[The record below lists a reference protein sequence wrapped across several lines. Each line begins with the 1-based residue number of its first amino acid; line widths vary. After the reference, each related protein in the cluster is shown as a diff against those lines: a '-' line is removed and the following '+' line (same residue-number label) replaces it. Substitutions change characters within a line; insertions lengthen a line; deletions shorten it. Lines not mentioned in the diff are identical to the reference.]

1 MNPSIVNW
9 LKTWNRLMIIKR
21 LIIENFRSYYG
32 RKEFIFGNKLNL
44 ILGSNGDGKSTLF
57 EAINW
62 VLTYKATDVDALP
75 NIETLVSAKF
85 FKNLPKNTPEPV
97 RVTLEM
103 NTYTG
108 QPRKLVR
115 EFYVVKRDDG
125 TMFTSKHTHRA
136 YQKIGALE
144 KERIL
149 TDVLE
154 KEGVFPAKIKKFSI
168 LQGEERLNIFED
180 PTVLAELINMYS
192 SIKDLAPYKDLAEYI
207 MGKAKIAK
215 QNSQDKKATS
225 TQSAKNLLAD
235 IERLKDD
242 QKRISNALT
251 EKRETLRE
259 TSKKIDDIAGDYET
273 IRIIR
278 EKKDEIH
285 RFESMIE
292 GAKAELRIDYTT
304 RLLDELWILQGIAP
318 FVEAFAKKM
327 NMYETEIQEIRE
339 AHNRKIAEAY
349 AQKKALT
356 DAKAKLKASIESMPG
371 FMPELESLKR
381 MLQDHRCK
389 YCGTAAPEGSS
400 AYNHLKALFESYQ
413 SKLEESLEE
422 IEDEIPTIPPLE
434 LGGNVKQLAEES
446 RGLLRSVETTDYS
459 SIIFK
464 AIRKNVDVQ
473 EKIKKAHMR
482 IGQLND
488 EILRELS
495 NSATGKDLMHYV
507 NDWTEITQW
516 HEDYGRVEASLAN
529 LSAKLTDIRREL
541 REKQDKYDKIGSNDK
556 NKQFLDLYK
565 LTRLFENSLDLLE
578 ERTYNN
584 FLVEISDRAN
594 EYMRKITVDDFR
606 GVIKMEPS
614 DDRKRKGSVD
624 VLLRDNRDTLI
635 THPNKSLLTTKCISV
650 ILALAEYNQ
659 EKQNGNGYPLILDAP
674 TSSFDSGKEQT
685 FYKSLSKLSS
695 QCIIFTK
702 SFLYKENEEKGD
714 YLVDMKSLDGIDCP
728 VYRIKKNAEGFDQQD
743 LSTIETIIETVKNI
757 PV

>member
-1 MNPSIVNW
+1 M
-9 LKTWNRLMIIKR
+9 
-21 LIIENFRSYYG
+21 
-32 RKEFIFGNKLNL
+32 
-44 ILGSNGDGKSTLF
+44 
-57 EAINW
+57 
-62 VLTYKATDVDALP
+62 
-75 NIETLVSAKF
+75 
-85 FKNLPKNTPEPV
+85 
-97 RVTLEM
+97 
-103 NTYTG
+103 
-108 QPRKLVR
+108 
-115 EFYVVKRDDG
+115 
-125 TMFTSKHTHRA
+125 
-136 YQKIGALE
+136 
-144 KERIL
+144 

-235 IERLKDD
+235 IERLKED

-292 GAKAELRIDYTT
+292 GAKEELRIDYTT
-304 RLLDELWILQGIAP
+304 RLLDELWILQGMAP
-318 FVEAFAKKM
+318 FVEAFTKKM
-327 NMYETEIQEIRE
+327 NMYEVEIQEIRE

-389 YCGTAAPEGSS
+389 YCGTAAPEGSA
-400 AYNHLKALFESYQ
+400 AYSHLKALFESYQ

-446 RGLLRSVETTDYS
+446 RALLRSVESTDYS
-459 SIIFK
+459 SRIFK

-482 IGQLND
+482 IGQLNE

-495 NSATGKDLMHYV
+495 NSATGKDLMLYV

-516 HEDYGRVEASLAN
+516 HEDYGRVEASIAN

-565 LTRLFENSLDLLE
+565 LARLFENSLDLLE

-624 VLLRDNRDTLI
+624 VLLRDNRNTLI

-674 TSSFDSGKEQT
+674 TSSFDSGKEKT

-714 YLVDMKSLDGIDCP
+714 YLVDMKSLEGIDCP
-728 VYRIKKNAEGFDQQD
+728 VYRIKKNSEDFDQQD
-743 LSTIETIIETVKNI
+743 LSTIETVIEKVKNI

>member
-1 MNPSIVNW
+1 M
-9 LKTWNRLMIIKR
+9 
-21 LIIENFRSYYG
+21 
-32 RKEFIFGNKLNL
+32 
-44 ILGSNGDGKSTLF
+44 
-57 EAINW
+57 
-62 VLTYKATDVDALP
+62 TYE
-75 NIETLVSAKF
+75 IET
-85 FKNLPKNTPEPV
+85 
-97 RVTLEM
+97 
-103 NTYTG
+103 
-108 QPRKLVR
+108 
-115 EFYVVKRDDG
+115 
-125 TMFTSKHTHRA
+125 
-136 YQKIGALE
+136 
-144 KERIL
+144 
-149 TDVLE
+149 
-154 KEGVFPAKIKKFSI
+154 KEGKRTIDG
-168 LQGEERLNIFED
+168 L
-180 PTVLAELINMYS
+180 MYS

-304 RLLDELWILQGIAP
+304 RLLDELWILQGMAP
-318 FVEAFAKKM
+318 FVEAFTKKM

-389 YCGTAAPEGSS
+389 YCGTAAPEGSA

-516 HEDYGRVEASLAN
+516 HENYGRVEASIEN

-565 LTRLFENSLDLLE
+565 LARLFENSLDLLE

-584 FLVEISDRAN
+584 FLIEISDRAN
-594 EYMRKITVDDFR
+594 EYMRKSTVDDFR

-624 VLLRDNRDTLI
+624 VLLRDNRNTLI

>member
-1 MNPSIVNW
+1 M
-9 LKTWNRLMIIKR
+9 TIKR

-192 SIKDLAPYKDLAEYI
+192 SIKDLTPYKDLAEYI

-235 IERLKDD
+235 IERLKED

-292 GAKAELRIDYTT
+292 GAKEELRIDYTT
-304 RLLDELWILQGIAP
+304 RLLDELWILQGMAP
-318 FVEAFAKKM
+318 FVEAFTKKM

-339 AHNRKIAEAY
+339 AH
-349 AQKKALT
+349 
-356 DAKAKLKASIESMPG
+356 KLP
-371 FMPELESLKR
+371 
-381 MLQDHRCK
+381 
-389 YCGTAAPEGSS
+389 
-400 AYNHLKALFESYQ
+400 
-413 SKLEESLEE
+413 
-422 IEDEIPTIPPLE
+422 
-434 LGGNVKQLAEES
+434 
-446 RGLLRSVETTDYS
+446 
-459 SIIFK
+459 
-464 AIRKNVDVQ
+464 
-473 EKIKKAHMR
+473 
-482 IGQLND
+482 
-488 EILRELS
+488 
-495 NSATGKDLMHYV
+495 
-507 NDWTEITQW
+507 
-516 HEDYGRVEASLAN
+516 
-529 LSAKLTDIRREL
+529 
-541 REKQDKYDKIGSNDK
+541 
-556 NKQFLDLYK
+556 
-565 LTRLFENSLDLLE
+565 
-578 ERTYNN
+578 
-584 FLVEISDRAN
+584 
-594 EYMRKITVDDFR
+594 
-606 GVIKMEPS
+606 
-614 DDRKRKGSVD
+614 
-624 VLLRDNRDTLI
+624 
-635 THPNKSLLTTKCISV
+635 
-650 ILALAEYNQ
+650 
-659 EKQNGNGYPLILDAP
+659 
-674 TSSFDSGKEQT
+674 
-685 FYKSLSKLSS
+685 
-695 QCIIFTK
+695 
-702 SFLYKENEEKGD
+702 
-714 YLVDMKSLDGIDCP
+714 
-728 VYRIKKNAEGFDQQD
+728 
-743 LSTIETIIETVKNI
+743 
-757 PV
+757 